1 MIAVFRRKNNVLIFK
16 LLLLILSLEFTASNK
31 LKLKNFS
38 FELPYHLIQMI
49 LTQMFWGYK
58 FISLVH
64 LV

>member
-38 FELPYHLIQMI
+38 FELPSHSDDINSDVLGLQI
-49 LTQMFWGYK
+49 
-58 FISLVH
+58 H
-64 LV
+64 